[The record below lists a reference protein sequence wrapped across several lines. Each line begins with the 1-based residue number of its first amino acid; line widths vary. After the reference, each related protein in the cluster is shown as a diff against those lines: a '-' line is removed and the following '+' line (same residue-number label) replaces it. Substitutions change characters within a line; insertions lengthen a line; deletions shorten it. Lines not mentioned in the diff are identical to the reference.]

1 RTPREEILC
10 GLFAEVL
17 GLAQVGVDD
26 NFFELGGHSMLAM
39 RLIGRIRAAL
49 GLELG
54 IRDLY
59 RNPSPTRLLG
69 AGLNDGTGSDFD
81 VLMPL
86 RPGTGRAPLFCVYP
100 ASGLAWSYLPLAQ
113 ALPAET
119 PVYGLQT
126 PGLTEDTTPPVDF
139 DALLKLLLSEMRQVQ
154 PVGPYRLLGWSL
166 GGNIAQALAARLQSE
181 GEEVDLLALVDSY
194 PGGEWHCP
202 GYATPVQWDEFGI
215 LATLVA
221 APVDAA
227 EGEAD
232 FDGLLERLRSEVL
245 ANLPLGADTLQ
256 QMITAGVS
264 TSRLAATWIPRRFSG
279 RVLYFAATEGRTELS
294 PRPASW
300 QPYTDALDIA
310 QLPCAHE
317 EVMNPEPRER
327 IVQALTA
334 ALDELPR
341 L

>member
-1 RTPREEILC
+1 TPREEILC

-39 RLIGRIRAAL
+39 RLIGRIRATL

-59 RNPSPTRLLG
+59 RNPTPSRLLG
-69 AGLNDGTGSDFD
+69 AGLNGGAGTELD

-86 RPGTGRAPLFCVYP
+86 RPGTGRAPLFCVHP

-113 ALPAET
+113 ALPAGT

-126 PGLTEDTTPPVDF
+126 PGLTEDTTAPVDF
-139 DALLKLLLSEMRQVQ
+139 DVLLMQLLSEIRRVQ
-154 PVGPYRLLGWSL
+154 PAGPYRLLGWSL

-181 GEEVDLLALVDSY
+181 GEEVDLLVLVDSY
-194 PGGEWHCP
+194 PGAEWPCP
-202 GYATPVQWDEFGI
+202 GYATPAQWDEFGI
-215 LATLVA
+215 LVTLAA

-232 FDGLLERLRSEVL
+232 FAGLLERLRSKVL
-245 ANLPLGADTLQ
+245 ADLPLGAGTLQ
-256 QMITAGVS
+256 RMITAGVS
-264 TSRLAATWIPRRFSG
+264 TSRLAAAWTPQRFNG
-279 RVLYFAATEGRTELS
+279 RVFYFAATEGRTELS
-294 PRPASW
+294 PNPVSW
-300 QPYTDALDIA
+300 QPYIDALDITE
-310 QLPCAHE
+310 LPCAHE

-334 ALDELPR
+334 ALHELPR